1 MAWTATLT
9 YKKNPGTGNIDASIS
24 YESDTEPE
32 LNFTDVHSGNNI
44 TTDWV
49 GITAG
54 ARIAALDER
63 DVAFNLL
70 TPGKIDLKPYPTPSP
85 VQIAA
90 QKVAAAKQLE
100 FLRAASSDPETQKA
114 QAELEA
120 ALAATA
126 KTDIVS
132 KLV

>member
-1 MAWTATLT
+1 MAWVAIST

-32 LNFTDVHSGNNI
+32 LNFTDVHSGDDINN
-44 TTDWV
+44 DWV

-54 ARIAALDER
+54 ARINSLERR
-63 DVAFNLL
+63 DVAFDLL
-70 TPGKIDLKPYPTPSP
+70 IPGKIDLKPYPAPSP

-100 FLRAASSDPETQKA
+100 FLRAASADPETQKA

-120 ALAATA
+120 ALAAIA
-126 KTDIVS
+126 KNG
-132 KLV
+132 